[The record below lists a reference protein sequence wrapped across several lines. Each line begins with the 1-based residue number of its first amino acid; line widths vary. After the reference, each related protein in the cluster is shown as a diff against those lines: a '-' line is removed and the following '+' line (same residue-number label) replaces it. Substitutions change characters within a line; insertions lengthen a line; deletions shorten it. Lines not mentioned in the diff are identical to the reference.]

1 MCGERI
7 CARSRIRSSRATVD
21 AVNLY
26 RTHLL
31 LCALVVFSS
40 CTTPPLETRPSESPQ
55 HTVIP
60 TATAATRTNGIAPIA
75 MLEGVNGN
83 SVDAA
88 AIDGAALSVFFSG
101 LDERLHLARVFAQGD
116 VQQISL
122 QTRARHSPWGLGLAL
137 GPDGSRWIGLER
149 SFLRVRVDGTQEEV
163 SIPAAASRPPGLAA
177 EGGRNGEVTAIF
189 VDDSFLYLGRAGI
202 PALTRVDLGSH
213 RAVALALPPGMP
225 DVGLI
230 ASGPGGDLY
239 LAANYRSAPFRPEP
253 TARLRLDTGQVEV
266 LPFRG
271 RPIAAN
277 RTWLAIATPDARF
290 LDPSL
295 DETRPVIPA
304 ARFDLLA
311 FALLPSGE
319 FVTVDPNDAALLF
332 YDITGTMTRRV
343 PFQAHVLPDGRLDRP
358 PHFVVADG
366 TAVWLVWGLDVFHVS

>member
-1 MCGERI
+1 M
-7 CARSRIRSSRATVD
+7 SRA
-21 AVNLY
+21 
-26 RTHLL
+26 HLL

-40 CTTPPLETRPSESPQ
+40 CTTPPLDTRPSESPQ

-60 TATAATRTNGIAPIA
+60 TATATTRTNGIAPIA
-75 MLEGVNGN
+75 LFEGVNGN

-88 AIDGAALSVFFSG
+88 AIDGAALSVYFSG
-101 LDERLHLARVFAQGD
+101 RDERLHLARVFAQGD

-122 QTRARHSPWGLGLAL
+122 QARARYSPWGLGFAL
-137 GPDGSRWIGLER
+137 GADGSRWIGLDR
-149 SFLRVRVDGTQEEV
+149 SVLRVRVDGSQEEV

-189 VDDSFLYLGRAGI
+189 VDDSVLYLGRAGI
-202 PALTRVDLGSH
+202 PALTRLDLGSH
-213 RAVALALPPGMP
+213 RAVALALPPDMP

-253 TARLRLDTGQVEV
+253 TARLRRGTEQVEA

-277 RTWLAIATPDARF
+277 RTWLAVATPDARF

-295 DETRPVIPA
+295 SETRGAIPA
-304 ARFDLLA
+304 ARFDLLS
-311 FALLPSGE
+311 FALVSGGE

-332 YDITGTMTRRV
+332 YDVTGNMTRRV
-343 PFQAHVLPDGRLDRP
+343 PFQAHVLADGRIDRP

-366 TAVWLVWGLDVFHVS
+366 VAVWLVWGLDVFHVS